1 MLGSGTKAF
10 RGTTLN
16 SPLTHI
22 SGLNKYSPDEVK
34 TRQDI
39 GCQPFT
45 QPVDQG
51 NNSELIF
58 VSVTITPHTNR
69 GSLEKVLGTT
79 LLFNV

>member
-1 MLGSGTKAF
+1 M
-10 RGTTLN
+10 
-16 SPLTHI
+16 
-22 SGLNKYSPDEVK
+22 K